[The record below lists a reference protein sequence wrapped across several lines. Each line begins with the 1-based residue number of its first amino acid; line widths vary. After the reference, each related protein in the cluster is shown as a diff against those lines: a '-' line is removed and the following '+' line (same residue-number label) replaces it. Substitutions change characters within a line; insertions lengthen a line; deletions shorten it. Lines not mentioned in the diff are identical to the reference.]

1 MMGLG
6 GAFRPGTCVV
16 HRKAMSMAYLQ
27 LIYVS
32 RSFGFDS
39 AILSGI
45 LLDARRCNVRD
56 GITGSLI
63 CREDLYLQLLEGPET
78 AVDACFARI
87 GKDDRHLDVRLKS
100 RRMVEERLFAG
111 WAMRDDPAR
120 SWMWSAGDVAAGA
133 ADRATAA
140 DVIAIFERI
149 VREPAE
155 PESRCPMARG

>member
-1 MMGLG
+1 
-6 GAFRPGTCVV
+6 
-16 HRKAMSMAYLQ
+16 MSMAYLQ

-63 CREDLYLQLLEGPET
+63 CREDLYLQLLEGPEA

-87 GKDDRHLDVRLKS
+87 GKDDRHLNVRLIS
-100 RRMVEERLFAG
+100 RRMVEDRLFPQ

-120 SWMWSAGDVAAGA
+120 SWMWSAEDVANGA
-133 ADRATAA
+133 ADRATA
-140 DVIAIFERI
+140 DEVIAIFVRI
-149 VREPAE
+149 ATEPAE
-155 PESRCPMARG
+155 AESRCPMGRA

>member
-1 MMGLG
+1 
-6 GAFRPGTCVV
+6 
-16 HRKAMSMAYLQ
+16 MADLQ

-39 AILSGI
+39 ATLAGI
-45 LLDARRCNVRD
+45 LLDARRCNARD

-63 CREDLYLQLLEGPET
+63 CREDLYLQLLEGPENK
-78 AVDACFARI
+78 VEACFARI

-100 RRMVEERLFAG
+100 RRLVEVRLFPD

-120 SWMWSAGDVAAGA
+120 SWMWSADEVAAGA

-149 VREPAE
+149 AREPAQE
-155 PESRCPMARG
+155 ESHCPMGRG